1 MKTGKLDER
10 QMKAMRYRKRLFAML
25 AAVILI
31 LPATVYAENSSATD
45 KNEGSITLDNPVEGV
60 VYTAYKIFDVSYT
73 AGETTYYSYSIRMDD
88 GWYEYV
94 KGYADQ
100 TGSGLVL
107 IPAAEDGTCMVT
119 TTSDFHAAE
128 FASYLSK
135 NENPQ
140 GGIRLTGA
148 GEGDN
153 AVATVNN
160 LPLGYY
166 FVKGNNDS
174 LCNLTTT
181 DPDVIIY
188 DKNDVPFTKTV
199 DDGDGNEDTQ
209 PEEDGVQVGQ
219 ILTFTIRGSVPDTGG
234 IDTYI
239 YKIRD
244 TMDTGL
250 TFNQDVRASID
261 GSAIALKEVTDPSAA
276 LVGNQIRYS
285 DNGFEISLD
294 MKNKSFHVPIVLTY
308 TAVVNENA
316 VAQITENNAV
326 LSYGRDADQLTES
339 VPQIVQVFSAKIDI
353 IKYEEKLMS
362 ENDENIKLA
371 NARFVLKSGNDSN
384 AKYYKA
390 VFTGTGE
397 TQVLT
402 KVEWVASMEDATVI
416 TTDDNGEASFEGLKN
431 GTYYLIET
439 KAPEGYNLLA
449 KPAEI
454 IISGDIT
461 TTDQVSTPTG
471 LTVTAKVANRKGFD
485 LPANGGIGIFIF
497 YAVGTVLM
505 LTASLLALKIYKA
518 ADRRHKI

>member
-1 MKTGKLDER
+1 MKTWRLDER
-10 QMKAMRYRKRLFAML
+10 QMKEMRYRKRLFAML
-25 AAVILI
+25 AAAILI
-31 LPATVYAENSSATD
+31 LPATVYAENSSVTD
-45 KNEGSITLDNPVEGV
+45 QNEGSITLDNPVEGV
-60 VYTAYKIFDVSYT
+60 VYTAYKIFDVSYIT
-73 AGETTYYSYSIRMDD
+73 GETTYYSYSIRTDD

-94 KGYADQ
+94 KAYADQ
-100 TGSGLVL
+100 TGSGLIL
-107 IPAAEDGTCMVT
+107 IPAAEDSTCIVT
-119 TTSDFHAAE
+119 TTSDFRAAD

-140 GGIRLTGA
+140 GGVPLTGA

-181 DPDVIIY
+181 DPDVVIY

-199 DDGDGNEDTQ
+199 DDGDGNENTQ
-209 PEEDGVQVGQ
+209 PEENGVQIGQ
-219 ILTFTIRGSVPDTGG
+219 VLTFTISGAVPETGG
-234 IDTYI
+234 FDTYI

-244 TMDTGL
+244 TMDAGL
-250 TFNQDVRASID
+250 TFNRDVHASI
-261 GSAIALKEVTDPSAA
+261 GGATIALREVTDPSAV

-285 DNGFEISLD
+285 DNGFEMSLD

-326 LSYGRDADQLTES
+326 LSYGRDADHLTES
-339 VPQIVQVFSAKIDI
+339 VPQIVQIFSAKIDI
-353 IKYEEKLMS
+353 IKYERNFTDANEDS
-362 ENDENIKLA
+362 VRLA
-371 NARFVLKSGNDSN
+371 DAKFVLRNGKDGN

-397 TQVLT
+397 NQMLT
-402 KVEWVASMEDATVI
+402 KVEWVASMEDATVL
-416 TTDDNGEASFEGLKN
+416 TTNDNGEASFEGLKN

-439 KAPEGYNLLA
+439 KAPKGYNLLA
-449 KPAEI
+449 NPAEI
-454 IISGDIT
+454 VINGDIT
-461 TTDQVSTPTG
+461 TTDQISTPTG
-471 LTVTAKVANRKGFD
+471 LIVTAKVANSKGFE
-485 LPANGGIGIFIF
+485 LPDDGGIGVFIF
-497 YAVGTVLM
+497 YAGGTVLM
-505 LTASLLALKIYKA
+505 LTASLMALRRYRTT
-518 ADRRHKI
+518 DRRHKV